1 MLDRYVPGIMNTI
14 NRDVHDHVLDTE
26 DCASHC
32 PQWLFF
38 LMPIAAVV
46 CMSAALLVG

>member
-1 MLDRYVPGIMNTI
+1 MLGRYLPAIMNTI
-14 NRDVHDHVLDTE
+14 NRDVHDYVLEAE
-26 DCASHC
+26 DCAGHC

-38 LMPIAAVV
+38 LIPIAAVV